1 MIPLHYPL
9 SAAQLQRDAL
19 QNPQADLHPTD
30 PLWISAHPYDSPALP
45 ILDARIEAARAVIEA
60 LSC

>member
-30 PLWISAHPYDSPALP
+30 ALWISAHPHQ
-45 ILDARIEAARAVIEA
+45 
-60 LSC
+60 